1 MYAGAL
7 VEQID
12 DEDSV
17 IRHHASLCLGK
28 LVNTLTA
35 PVDGS
40 DPDPTS
46 RMKEFFGPYLLG
58 SDDSIVCARY
68 FHRLYACSNILLS
81 FLEYGGA
88 SGGAEGLGH
97 RPTRRSSST
106 IHTLPH
112 ILLIPWLLWSATPHG
127 HMSAEGCAGSHT
139 AGLPT

>member
-58 SDDSIVCARY
+58 SDDSIVCAHY
-68 FHRLYACSNILLS
+68 CYRLYVCMYVLICFFLS
-81 FLEYGGA
+81 
-88 SGGAEGLGH
+88 
-97 RPTRRSSST
+97 
-106 IHTLPH
+106 
-112 ILLIPWLLWSATPHG
+112 
-127 HMSAEGCAGSHT
+127 
-139 AGLPT
+139 